1 MPAPRRRWLALA
13 LRVAR
18 LAGRPRAETAAR
30 VRQSYD
36 RIAPGY
42 DEAWTAHMRDLSLDL
57 LDRLGDV
64 RGAQAI
70 DLCCGTGFVTGALA
84 ARTGREVVGVDAS
97 PGMLA
102 VARARH
108 PGCRFDEADAVEWLR
123 ARPPASADLVVS
135 AWALGYTRPWALLRA
150 ARRVLRPGGRVAVLD
165 NSLRSLSGVMGAS
178 VLAFA
183 ERPEALAHV
192 MRVGFLPSSGALAAL
207 LRAAGLRPRARWDGA
222 RSSPVASGA
231 AAIAR
236 LQATGAAAGFERACA
251 PEDAEDVFGRFAR
264 ILEARA
270 GPAGVEIVHRYL
282 GAVAVRP

>member
-1 MPAPRRRWLALA
+1 MPSPPRRWLALG

-18 LAGRPRAETAAR
+18 LAGRPRQETAAR

-42 DEAWTAHMRDLSLDL
+42 DQAWTAHMRDLSVAF

-64 RGAQAI
+64 RGAEAV
-70 DLCCGTGFVTGALA
+70 DLCCGTGFVTGVLA
-84 ARTGREVVGVDAS
+84 ARTGREVAGVDAS

-102 VARARH
+102 LARARH
-108 PGCRFDEADAVEWLR
+108 PGCRFDEADAVAWLR

-135 AWALGYTRPWALLRA
+135 AWGLGYARPWSLVRA
-150 ARRVLRPGGRVAVLD
+150 ARRVLRPGGRLALLD
-165 NSLRSLSGVMGAS
+165 NSLRSLSGVVAAS

-183 ERPEALAHV
+183 EQPQALVHV
-192 MRVGFLPSSGALAAL
+192 MRVGFLPGSAALAAL
-207 LRAAGLRPRARWDGA
+207 LGAAGYRPQARWDGA
-222 RSSPVASGA
+222 RSYRVRSGA
-231 AAIAR
+231 EAVAR
-236 LQATGAAAGFERACA
+236 LQATGAAAGFELACA
-251 PEDAEDVFGRFAR
+251 PADAEDVFARFAR
-264 ILEARA
+264 ILEERA

>member
-1 MPAPRRRWLALA
+1 MPSPRRRGLALA
-13 LRVAR
+13 VRVAR
-18 LAGRPRAETAAR
+18 LAGRPRQETAAR
-30 VRQSYD
+30 VRRSYD

-42 DEAWTAHMRDLSLDL
+42 DQAWTDHMRDLSLAL

-64 RGAQAI
+64 AGAEAV

-102 VARARH
+102 VARARRS
-108 PGCRFDEADAVEWLR
+108 GCRFEEADAVAWLR
-123 ARPPASADLVVS
+123 TRPAASADVVVS
-135 AWALGYTRPWALLRA
+135 AWALGYARPWALLRE
-150 ARRVLRPGGRVAVLD
+150 ARRVLRPGGRLAVLD
-165 NSLRSLSGVMGAS
+165 NTLGSLSRVVRAS

-192 MRVGFLPSSGALAAL
+192 MRVGFLPGSATLAVL
-207 LRAAGLRPRARWDGA
+207 LRAAGFRPRARWDGA
-222 RSSPVASGA
+222 RSWRVPSGA

-236 LQATGAAAGFERACA
+236 LQATGAAAGFELACA
-251 PEDAEDVFGRFAR
+251 PADAEDVFARFAR
-264 ILEARA
+264 ILEAGA
-270 GPAGVEIVHRYL
+270 GPEGIAITHRYL